1 MFDFFKPKPPED
13 TDKMKKMIKTASP
26 ETSPDEVFRVGATR
40 YGETTLTLMTS
51 DGMSMT
57 ATMNQM
63 ACERLIRMLRA
74 SYFIEEPTRGE
85 LDA

>member
-1 MFDFFKPKPPED
+1 MFNFFKP
-13 TDKMKKMIKTASP
+13 TDNMINKIAGS
-26 ETSPDEVFRVGATR
+26 ETTPDEVFRVGTTR

-51 DGMSMT
+51 GGVSMT

-74 SYFIEEPTRGE
+74 SYFIEEPLGGE
-85 LDA
+85 DNA